1 MAEGC
6 SPGTRGRTTV
16 AVHGAGAYRFTEERL
31 EELEREVDGEAAAA
45 GWPGRVSGH
54 APFEEDVLVLTRRR
68 GASPVRRVRRVG
80 LVTRGRTG
88 VSKRDFHLA
97 CVIVGDLARAN

>member
-1 MAEGC
+1 M
-6 SPGTRGRTTV
+6 
-16 AVHGAGAYRFTEERL
+16 
-31 EELEREVDGEAAAA
+31 
-45 GWPGRVSGH
+45 SGH